1 MSSTHSAAARRFR
14 AKGPILHTAMDRDH
28 LSTDHLSTNEVWLLQ
43 KPIYGDRETTKKR
56 PSSPSSRFGS
66 RRVYLSAWD
75 SVCQLP
81 DRLTP
86 ERGRSRRFAV
96 IVAVCHGQRR
106 MRAGGISN
114 CTTTHEWRYSTAIT
128 EGFPS
133 RIPRICSGVC
143 A

>member
-81 DRLTP
+81 DRLTALAP
-86 ERGRSRRFAV
+86 IWVPSPTNGCARR
-96 IVAVCHGQRR
+96 RR
-106 MRAGGISN
+106 LRD
-114 CTTTHEWRYSTAIT
+114 
-128 EGFPS
+128 
-133 RIPRICSGVC
+133 
-143 A
+143 